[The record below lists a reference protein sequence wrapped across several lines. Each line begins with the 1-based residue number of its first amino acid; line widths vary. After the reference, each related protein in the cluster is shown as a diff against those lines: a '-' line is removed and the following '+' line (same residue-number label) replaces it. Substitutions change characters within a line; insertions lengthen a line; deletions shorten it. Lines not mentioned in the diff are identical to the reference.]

1 MDHNIPLQRSVH
13 VPEEGTDDYWNLV
26 DEVAAAIAR
35 ELYKNCPK
43 LTPAH
48 LRGAEP
54 FAIAAL
60 RCLEKH
66 TCS

>member
-1 MDHNIPLQRSVH
+1 MDNEIPLQRSVS
-13 VPEEGTDDYWNLV
+13 VPVEGTEDYWDLV
-26 DEVAAAIAR
+26 DEVSAAIAR

-60 RCLEKH
+60 RCLEKYA
-66 TCS
+66 CS